1 MISGA
6 LTGRTLGHYAVL
18 EPLGVG
24 GPAFVRRT
32 VPSPAD
38 LRRGRAAAKETIR

>member
-18 EPLGVG
+18 EPLG
-24 GPAFVRRT
+24 
-32 VPSPAD
+32 
-38 LRRGRAAAKETIR
+38 RAVAKETIR